1 MALRAGSAPLG
12 HERRHQLKRF
22 YVVVGGVMI
31 AVVLTVLFVPG
42 VRQSIERQV
51 LGWLGSMAG

>member
-1 MALRAGSAPLG
+1 M
-12 HERRHQLKRF
+12 KRF